1 MKNLGIAKL
10 KANRFVEFQEGEN
23 FDIIDQGENWI
34 EIKPSIFFNKKMVE
48 IKLNKSDYEQSNR
61 YKLSQFIKAQP
72 YKAIELSVA
81 IGHQATYLSSTASK
95 SRFESRG
102 DISDTKLREIMTDV
116 TIEVS
121 KLNTPNQETIDAMND
136 LNTED
141 VDLLFPKTKV
151 DEVDMIRNKVR
162 EAFKS
167 ANKKPFNLD
176 SYTPIQSRESKSIQ
190 VSKKAAWFTVF
201 LITVLIVSLLATLI
215 YLA

>member
-10 KANRFVEFQEGEN
+10 KANRFVEFQEGDN
-23 FDIIDQGENWI
+23 FDIIDHGEHWV
-34 EIKPSIFFNKKMVE
+34 EVKTSMFFNKKMVE
-48 IKLNKSDYEQSNR
+48 IKLNESDYEQSNR

-102 DISDTKLREIMTDV
+102 DISDAQLHKIYN
-116 TIEVS
+116 EVNN
-121 KLNTPNQETIDAMND
+121 KVLELNTPNQETIDAMND
-136 LNTED
+136 LKKEADKALDDIISDLKED
-141 VDLLFPKTKV
+141 GCDIKKT
-151 DEVDMIRNKVR
+151 
-162 EAFKS
+162 
-167 ANKKPFNLD
+167 
-176 SYTPIQSRESKSIQ
+176 KSIQ
-190 VSKKAAWFTVF
+190 VSKNAVWFTIF